1 MQHATVRSAGNSACK
16 SSSGTELTHLLLIED
31 DMTMAGEIIGAARA
45 RGYRTLHVADGE
57 TGLQAALAGQFDV
70 IVTDRMLPNVDGLH
84 IVRALRGS
92 GNPTP
97 VLVLSALD
105 SVDERVKGLRSGGD
119 DYLGKPFAIEELL
132 ARLESLTRRR
142 GQAAM
147 TSLQVEDLHLDL
159 LTREATRAGRALD
172 LTAREF
178 RLLEFLARHAGQVV
192 TRSMLLQSVWDIHF
206 DPQTN
211 VVDVHV
217 SRLRHEVDRDA
228 EQPLILTVRGVGYT
242 LRGRAPFSPPGSVPP
257 LPENP

>member
-1 MQHATVRSAGNSACK
+1 
-16 SSSGTELTHLLLIED
+16 
-31 DMTMAGEIIGAARA
+31 
-45 RGYRTLHVADGE
+45 
-57 TGLQAALAGQFDV
+57 
-70 IVTDRMLPNVDGLH
+70 
-84 IVRALRGS
+84 
-92 GNPTP
+92 

-105 SVDERVKGLRSGGD
+105 SVDERVKGLRAGGD
-119 DYLGKPFAIEELL
+119 DYLGKPFAVEELL

-142 GQAAM
+142 GQAAL

-159 LTREATRAGRALD
+159 LGRKATRGGRPLD

-192 TRSMLLQSVWDIHF
+192 TRSMLLQGVWDIHY

-228 EQPLILTVRGVGYT
+228 AQPLIVTVRGVGYT
-242 LRGRAPFSPPGSVPP
+242 LRR
-257 LPENP
+257 